1 VSYPSWTA
9 RIPEF
14 PASPFL
20 VLPDLEVST
29 MKTVRALSLL
39 FALVLLPACGT
50 SPMAPEIQDAL
61 LDAGEEPCIQLIV
74 ESEKVCRGGYIGS
87 GS

>member
-1 VSYPSWTA
+1 
-9 RIPEF
+9 
-14 PASPFL
+14 
-20 VLPDLEVST
+20 

-39 FALVLLPACGT
+39 FALALLPACGT

-61 LDAGEEPCIQLIV
+61 LEEGEAPCIQIV
-74 ESEKVCRGGYIGS
+74 VEGETVCRGGYIGS